1 MVTKVEW
8 VDVTLTNMVIL
19 ARHIGQLAVRRF
31 SDKFVDWLTFKSVRL
46 TEWLASRGK
55 VT

>member
-1 MVTKVEW
+1 MLVIEVEW

-46 TEWLASRGK
+46 TE
-55 VT
+55 